1 MEALTGNLFAVAVAL
16 TAVFLVVGGIVIMNI
31 MLASVTERTRE
42 IGIRRSL
49 GARKNHILLQFMTE
63 SAVLAAVGGLIG
75 IILGLR
81 RRRARTRR
89 DVDPDADSDERGDFV
104 ARGFHRRRTFL
115 RNLSGHARRKARPD
129 RSAAFRLRTSTP
141 MAQSHGENLKQA
153 MDTLRTHKLRSAL
166 TVFGVVLGVSV
177 IMLVAALITGFDQQI
192 QENIKQFG
200 ADTAF
205 ISRWDQG
212 PHNDSAPAGRAPAQ
226 APDAR
231 GCRSAQGVLPAV
243 RNVTTYIDWWEKP
256 HIIRT
261 KAGEV
266 TGIDFRGVQPNFGEV
281 YANAATLAG
290 RFISE
295 GDDLHRENVVML
307 GENVAPV
314 LFPDTP
320 AVGKDVM
327 IDGQNFQVIGVVEKP
342 KGLFGTGDEDR
353 RVLIPYNT
361 FRKVYPASRTRIRSA
376 CRRIANQLDQAV
388 DQVTEVLRRR
398 RNVRLQRARIIFR
411 FRPPRCRCRSSTTSW
426 RWSRLPRSCS
436 ARSVC

>member
-1 MEALTGNLFAVAVAL
+1 
-16 TAVFLVVGGIVIMNI
+16 
-31 MLASVTERTRE
+31 
-42 IGIRRSL
+42 
-49 GARKNHILLQFMTE
+49 
-63 SAVLAAVGGLIG
+63 
-75 IILGLR
+75 
-81 RRRARTRR
+81 
-89 DVDPDADSDERGDFV
+89 
-104 ARGFHRRRTFL
+104 
-115 RNLSGHARRKARPD
+115 
-129 RSAAFRLRTSTP
+129 
-141 MAQSHGENLKQA
+141 MAQNHGENLKQA

-212 PHNDSAPAGRAPAQ
+212 PHNEVRPLEERLRKPLTLDDSEAIKVSCPT
-226 APDAR
+226 
-231 GCRSAQGVLPAV
+231 V
-243 RNVTTYIDWWEKP
+243 RNVTTYIDWWEQA
-256 HIIRT
+256 HTIRT

-266 TGIDFRGVQPNFGEV
+266 TAIDFRGVQPNFGEV
-281 YANAATLAG
+281 YANAATLEG

-314 LFPDTP
+314 LFPDTSSI
-320 AVGKDVM
+320 GKDVM
-327 IDGQNFQVIGVVEKP
+327 IDGHNFQVIGVVEKP

-361 FRKVYPASRTRIRSA
+361 FRKIYPGAYENQIRVQA
-376 CRRIANQLDQAV
+376 YPNELDQAV

-398 RNVRLQRARIIFR
+398 RNVPYNGKNNFSIQTAEMQVQEFHNIVAMVAVATVVLSSIGLLIGGVGVMNIMLVSVTERTREIGVRKAIGA
-411 FRPPRCRCRSSTTSW
+411 RSSDITWQFLLEAMTLTGVGGLIALVLVNGLVLLI
-426 RWSRLPRSCS
+426 RLTLEWKGAVPFWAAAAGIIVSISIGLIFGVWPATKAAKLDPVEALRYE
-436 ARSVC
+436 